1 MIRALSLF
9 PILLLTAQPSMA
21 IREGTATAGVF
32 IKRYAQSGD
41 YGRLALWHEAA
52 AECLTRISLPMNEI
66 AHAYYTRHGYEQ
78 WVMRA
83 EKEAYEI
90 RTQYLHHRT
99 STEVAWQKFV
109 REVCP
114 RDSFVYE
121 DFVRGVCP
129 RDSFVYE
136 DFVGGVCNPDVFS
149 VLDAERRNIEKF
161 MATWLPRYP
170 NRFYEFGIYPT
181 FFRKQRELAEQEGNY
196 AKVLRLEADAAEMC
210 AAQYQQ
216 IPIAHGLKRYERF
229 RDVYLRHA
237 MHLRELAKQNPMTL
251 SPEIDKGRRIS
262 NSLAIQTVSS
272 QQIGYRLLGGRV
284 EEEEWK
290 DGYPV
295 FQSSNLPIFQ
305 SSLWLTAES
314 IAQQYA
320 LIADG
325 YFQIAKS
332 DARVKTT
339 LAGQNGV
346 HAYLSFQGF
355 AWIVSFSNHS
365 SGNLATAIIDAK
377 TMKVLDVCIPSPGK
391 SGL

>member
-9 PILLLTAQPSMA
+9 PVLLLTAQPSMA

-32 IKRYAQSGD
+32 LKRYAQSGD

-66 AHAYYTRHGYEQ
+66 AHAYYTQRGYEK
-78 WVMRA
+78 WIMRA
-83 EKEAYEI
+83 EKEAHEI

-99 STEVAWQKFV
+99 SAETAWQQFV
-109 REVCP
+109 GGVCNP
-114 RDSFVYE
+114 DSFVYE
-121 DFVRGVCP
+121 DFVGGVCNP
-129 RDSFVYE
+129 DSFVYE

-149 VLDAERRNIEKF
+149 VLDTERRNIEKF
-161 MATWLPRYP
+161 IATWLPRYP

-181 FFRKQRELAEQEGNY
+181 FFRKQRELAEQEGSY

-216 IPIAHGLKRYERF
+216 IPIAHGRKRYEKF

-251 SPEIDKGRRIS
+251 PPEIDKGRRIS

-272 QQIGYRLLGGRV
+272 QQIGYRLS
-284 EEEEWK
+284 
-290 DGYPV
+290 DGWLRQRSSVSSSYGM
-295 FQSSNLPIFQ
+295 QSLFPYRKAF
-305 SSLWLTAES
+305 WLTAES
-314 IAQQYA
+314 IAQQCA

-332 DARVKTT
+332 DARVKIT

-365 SGNLATAIIDAK
+365 RGNLATAIIDAK

>member
-66 AHAYYTRHGYEQ
+66 AHAYYTQRGYEK
-78 WVMRA
+78 WTVRA
-83 EKEAYEI
+83 EKEAHEI
-90 RTQYLHHRT
+90 RTQYLHHRM
-99 STEVAWQKFV
+99 SAEVAWQKFV
-109 REVCP
+109 G
-114 RDSFVYE
+114 
-121 DFVRGVCP
+121 GVCNP
-129 RDSFVYE
+129 DSFVYE

-161 MATWLPRYP
+161 IATWLPRYP

-181 FFRKQRELAEQEGNY
+181 FFRKQRELAEQEGSY
-196 AKVLRLEADAAEMC
+196 AKVLRFEADAAEMC

-216 IPIAHGLKRYERF
+216 IPIAHGLKRYEKF

-251 SPEIDKGRRIS
+251 PPEIDKGRRIS

-295 FQSSNLPIFQ
+295 FQPSNLPIFQ

-314 IAQQYA
+314 IAQQCA

-332 DARVKTT
+332 DARVKIT

-365 SGNLATAIIDAK
+365 RGNLATAIIDAK
-377 TMKVLDVCIPSPGK
+377 TMKVLDVCIPNPRR
-391 SGL
+391 SGLMKFKYLNR

>member
-9 PILLLTAQPSMA
+9 PVLLLTAQPSMA

-32 IKRYAQSGD
+32 LKRYAQSGD

-66 AHAYYTRHGYEQ
+66 AHAYYTQRGYEK
-78 WVMRA
+78 WIMRA
-83 EKEAYEI
+83 EKEAHEI

-99 STEVAWQKFV
+99 SAETAWQQFV
-109 REVCP
+109 G
-114 RDSFVYE
+114 
-121 DFVRGVCP
+121 GVCNP
-129 RDSFVYE
+129 DSFVYE
-136 DFVGGVCNPDVFS
+136 DFVGGVCNPDSFVYENFVGGVCNPDVFS
-149 VLDAERRNIEKF
+149 VLDTERRNIEKF
-161 MATWLPRYP
+161 IATWLPRYP

-181 FFRKQRELAEQEGNY
+181 FFRKQRELAEQEGSY

-216 IPIAHGLKRYERF
+216 IPIAHGRKRYEKF

-251 SPEIDKGRRIS
+251 PPEIDKGRRIS

-272 QQIGYRLLGGRV
+272 QQIGYRLS
-284 EEEEWK
+284 
-290 DGYPV
+290 DGWLRQRSSVSSSYGM
-295 FQSSNLPIFQ
+295 QSLFPYRKAF
-305 SSLWLTAES
+305 WLTAES
-314 IAQQYA
+314 IAQQCA

-332 DARVKTT
+332 DARVKIT

-365 SGNLATAIIDAK
+365 RGNLATAIIDAK